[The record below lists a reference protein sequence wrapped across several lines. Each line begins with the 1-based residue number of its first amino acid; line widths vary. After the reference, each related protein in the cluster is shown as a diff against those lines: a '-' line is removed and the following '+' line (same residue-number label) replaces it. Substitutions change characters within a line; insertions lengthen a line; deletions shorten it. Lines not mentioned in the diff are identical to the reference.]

1 MAGRVRPRPF
11 RILLPAVLVVPL
23 LVATSPVRA
32 NHQPGGTYQG
42 QVAGGTLT
50 LDISADGTTL
60 SATATDLQGNPSCDG
75 SFSNVP
81 IDAGHLFAQADA
93 NWRIQGMFP
102 SVSNAAGALQMYA
115 PCVVPTSGFDI
126 PKIPKLCK
134 CKDATAKARP
144 RKLGFVNNDEVNK
157 ERVYNFVIENT
168 IMCEGD
174 VGTCTA
180 TGEIEIDGDR
190 ASVRKGESKYK
201 CQKDDCPD
209 EFKKNVEFGL
219 KFKGDDD
226 YRWIR
231 AKGKK
236 RIVRGRIRIK
246 CDTKTITI
254 PLKFVFVGGK
264 FDKDDSDL
272 GG

>member
-1 MAGRVRPRPF
+1 MAGRIRPRPF
-11 RILLPAVLVVPL
+11 RILLLAVLVAPL

-50 LDISADGTTL
+50 LDISADGTML
-60 SATATDLQGNPSCDG
+60 NATATDMGGNTSCDAAA
-75 SFSNVP
+75 SNIP
-81 IDAGHLFAQADA
+81 IQPDHTFFHSDA
-93 NWRIQGMFP
+93 NWRIQGQFP
-102 SVSNAAGALQMYA
+102 TVSNAGGFFQIDTP
-115 PCVVPTSGFDI
+115 PCLGMTPFDI
-126 PKIPKLCK
+126 PKLLKPCK

-264 FDKDDSDL
+264 FDKDESDL